1 VELLNQEHALAD
13 TAITGRPARE
23 RVGTST
29 LTGAAGALL
38 RGALIGACLAPLLV
52 TGGFFYFLWQVGNV
66 AAIQQ
71 LEEADGIVVLTGG
84 RARVET
90 AIELL
95 EGGKARRLLISGV
108 HRDSSSASIRR
119 AVNGK
124 REIFDCCIDIDKAA
138 LDTVGNAEQ
147 AAGWARQNHFDSLII
162 VTSDYHMPR
171 SLLEMTRQLPG
182 THIIPHN
189 VRSDPTSLA
198 DPALLRVL
206 LPEYLKYVAARLRLG
221 VRGGEARTALASIM
235 AY

>member
-1 VELLNQEHALAD
+1 LLKREHALAD
-13 TAITGRPARE
+13 TAITGIPARK

-29 LTGAAGALL
+29 LTGGVVALL
-38 RGALIGACLAPLLV
+38 RGVVIGACLALLLV

-71 LEEADGIVVLTGG
+71 VEEADGIVVLTGG

-95 EGGKARRLLISGV
+95 EEGKARRLLISGV

-119 AVNGK
+119 AINGK
-124 REIFDCCIDIDKAA
+124 RETFNCCVDIDKAA

-147 AAGWARQNHFDSLII
+147 AAGWARQNHFNSLII

-171 SLLEMTRQLPG
+171 SLIEMGRQLPG

-189 VRSDPTSLA
+189 VRSDPASLA

-221 VRGGEARTALASIM
+221 VRSGEARMALASII
-235 AY
+235 AH

>member
-1 VELLNQEHALAD
+1 LLKQEHALAD
-13 TAITGRPARE
+13 TAITGRPARKW
-23 RVGTST
+23 VGTT
-29 LTGAAGALL
+29 TWTGPAGAVL
-38 RGALIGACLAPLLV
+38 RGVFMGACLALLLV
-52 TGGFFYFLWQVGNV
+52 AGGFFYFLWQVGGVSSN
-66 AAIQQ
+66 QQ
-71 LEEADGIVVLTGG
+71 AVADGIVVLTGG

-119 AVNGK
+119 AIKGK
-124 REIFDCCIDIDKAA
+124 RETFDCCVDIDKAA

-147 AAGWARQNHFDSLII
+147 AAGWARENHFDSLII

-171 SLLEMTRQLPG
+171 SMIEMTRKLPG

-189 VRSDPTSLA
+189 VRSDPASIA

-206 LPEYLKYVAARLRLG
+206 LPEYLKYVASILGLG
-221 VRGGEARTALASIM
+221 VRHGEGRTALASVM

>member
-1 VELLNQEHALAD
+1 MAD
-13 TAITGRPARE
+13 TAMSGTPARKW
-23 RVGTST
+23 VGTSSI
-29 LTGAAGALL
+29 TGAAGALL
-38 RGALIGACLAPLLV
+38 RGVLMGVCLALLLV
-52 TGGFFYFLWQVGNV
+52 TGGFFYFLWQVGE
-66 AAIQQ
+66 AASNQPMAA
-71 LEEADGIVVLTGG
+71 ADGIVVLTGG

-119 AVNGK
+119 AVKGNP
-124 REIFDCCIDIDKAA
+124 ETFNCCIDIDKAA

-147 AAGWARQNHFDSLII
+147 AAGWARQNHFNSLII

-171 SLLEMTRQLPG
+171 SMLEMTRKLPG

-189 VRSDPTSLA
+189 VRSDPASLT

-206 LPEYLKYVAARLRLG
+206 LPEYLKYVAARLHLG
-221 VRGGEARTALASIM
+221 VRGGEGRMALASIM